1 MHNSKIKKKI
11 ITLIGPTACNKT
23 STAVHLIKKFP
34 ISIIGV
40 DSVQIYKRFN
50 IGSAKPPKEI
60 LEKYKHHLVDSADP
74 ENIFS
79 VKDFY
84 DQAYRIVIQA
94 HSNNRIP
101 LLVGGTMMY
110 FNTLFNNGLNNLPAS
125 DSDTSI
131 LIEKDFKEHGL
142 MYLHKKLEELDPEI
156 AKNIKPSDKQR
167 IFRFLNICIKYNIK
181 PSSFIYD
188 KPKNNK
194 FNFLKICI
202 NEESRDSLIKRI
214 NMRVLDMY
222 KAGLIDETKEVME
235 KFGDDILPLNSI
247 GYADAKDHLLGYTP
261 LNDAIEKTKIA
272 TRQFAKR
279 QNTWL
284 KHMNGLLIHNN
295 KDSDRIIS
303 RINAFMED

>member
-1 MHNSKIKKKI
+1 MSKVVAI
-11 ITLIGPTACNKT
+11 LGPTASGKT
-23 STAVHLIKKFP
+23 DLALEVAKNLEAQI
-34 ISIIGV
+34 ISV
-40 DSVQIYKRFN
+40 DSIMVYRNLN
-50 IGSAKPPKEI
+50 IGSAKPSIDVLKKFPHKLVNI
-60 LEKYKHHLVDSADP
+60 LNPDEKYNVAS
-74 ENIFS
+74 
-79 VKDFY
+79 FY
-84 DQAYRIVIQA
+84 NDVLQEINTAINKKKVPI
-94 HSNNRIP
+94 
-101 LLVGGTMMY
+101 LVGGTMMY

-194 FNFLKICI
+194 LNFLKICI